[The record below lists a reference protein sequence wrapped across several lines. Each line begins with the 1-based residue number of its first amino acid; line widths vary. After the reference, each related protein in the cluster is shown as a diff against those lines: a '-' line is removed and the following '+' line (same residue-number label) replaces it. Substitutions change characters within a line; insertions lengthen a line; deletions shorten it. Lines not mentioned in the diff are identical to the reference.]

1 MFRGISDSSVFP
13 AFPFLDERMKTI
25 HLYIFREIFKTFIFA
40 LIVFTGILVLV
51 IVAREAISRG
61 VPLSIALRLFPY
73 TIPEQ
78 LRITIPVVLL
88 LATTTFFAR
97 MAGSN
102 EFTALKSL
110 GISPWQVIW
119 PVIVFSFFASIGYI
133 WFSEVAVPWGQQ
145 NAARILF
152 AGAEE
157 ILYSKLRTDH
167 RWSGSGFEI
176 TVKGVENKRLI
187 SPTITNKDYKA
198 TAQWAEIKVD
208 LENERC
214 VIVIHNS
221 IVTDTSQEGTTSI
234 EFVQH
239 EESISL
245 DRIIPTETSSS
256 SPSKMP
262 LKKIPGE
269 IDRCEQEQKLVQNRV
284 AARAA
289 FAACSGDFEEFS
301 LPVWQQNANSLNSI
315 QDTLYRLYL
324 EPQRRLAA
332 GFSCLAFVWIG
343 TMLAIRSKKTDI
355 FASFFACF
363 IPILILYYP
372 LLMLGVEWGK
382 SGTAPPIFIWS
393 GNIFITII
401 GCRFYKTIRRY

>member
-1 MFRGISDSSVFP
+1 
-13 AFPFLDERMKTI
+13 MKTI
-25 HLYIFREIFKTFIFA
+25 HFYIFREIFKTFIFA
-40 LIVFTGILVLV
+40 LVVFTGILVLV
-51 IVAREAISRG
+51 IVAREAVSRG
-61 VPLSIALRLFPY
+61 IPLAIALQLFPY

-110 GISPWQVIW
+110 GVSPWQVIW
-119 PVIVFSFFASIGYI
+119 PVILLSFFASIGYI

-157 ILYSKLRTDH
+157 IIYSKLRTDH
-167 RWSGSGFEI
+167 RLTIPGSGFEI
-176 TVKGVENKRLI
+176 SVKGVENRRLI
-187 SPTITNKDYKA
+187 NPTITNKELKV
-198 TAQWAEIKVD
+198 TAQWAEIKID

-214 VIVIHNS
+214 VIVIHNC
-221 IVTDTSQEGTTSI
+221 IVSDTSQEGTTSI
-234 EFVQH
+234 EAVQH

-245 DRIIPTETSSS
+245 DKIVPTETSGSS
-256 SPSKMP
+256 ASKMS
-262 LKKIPGE
+262 LEKIPNE
-269 IDRCEQEQKLVQNRV
+269 IDRHEQDRKAVRNSV

-301 LPVWQQNANSLNSI
+301 QPVWQQNANSLNSI
-315 QDTLYRLYL
+315 QSTLYRLQL
-324 EPQRRLAA
+324 EPQRRFAA

-343 TMLAIRSKKTDI
+343 TTLAIWSKKTDI

-372 LLMLGVEWGK
+372 LLMLGLEWGK

-393 GNIFITII
+393 GNLFIALI
-401 GCRFYKTIRRY
+401 GYRFYKLIRRY